1 MSLDDAVALLRQ
13 PKRSR
18 QRQATRTVLKG
29 LGAHPTNGA
38 AVQVLAGR
46 YGPYVTDGTTNAS
59 LPKGADPAALSM
71 DEAVALRQAREDAG
85 GSTKSSRGRGGRAA
99 PSGRRGGGGGS
110 RKKLVAAS

>member
-1 MSLDDAVALLRQ
+1 MALLRQ

-18 QRQATRTVLKG
+18 RRQATRTVIKA
-29 LGAHPTNGA
+29 LGPHPQGGA

-46 YGPYVTDGTTNAS
+46 YGPYVTDGTINAS

-71 DEAVALRQAREDAG
+71 EEAVALLKAREEAG
-85 GSTKSSRGRGGRAA
+85 PPKKGG
-99 PSGRRGGGGGS
+99 GRRGGGGGGASARRGGGS